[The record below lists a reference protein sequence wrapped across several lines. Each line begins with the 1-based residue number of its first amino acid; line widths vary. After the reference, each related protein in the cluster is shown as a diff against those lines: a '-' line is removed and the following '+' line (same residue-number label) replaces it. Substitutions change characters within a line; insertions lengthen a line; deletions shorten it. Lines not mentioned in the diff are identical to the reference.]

1 MLSFSIHVSK
11 FYMPLCFPTFIKARL
26 TREDCGS
33 VRLTPYLAC
42 STSFFSRNSVFLS
55 QHFSQNSVFSQD
67 SASRTGPVKLGDIL
81 ILEYLVGARIP
92 WLATTMGS
100 GCGRGAHESSSPES
114 SPVAAAAWRH
124 KSNVRMQQS
133 RVPAL
138 PLLRCCRK
146 D

>member
-1 MLSFSIHVSK
+1 MYLPCAVCAYNFLWTWRIFLFFSCFPFTFSDNKQNISFLLDISILSFSIHVSK

-26 TREDCGS
+26 TREDA
-33 VRLTPYLAC
+33 VRL
-42 STSFFSRNSVFLS
+42 
-55 QHFSQNSVFSQD
+55 
-67 SASRTGPVKLGDIL
+67 GD

-100 GCGRGAHESSSPES
+100 GCGSGTHESSSPES
-114 SPVAAAAWRH
+114 SPVAAAARRH